1 MTSAVWTREIGIFK
15 AVGAGDGHVQ
25 FIFLIEG
32 GLIGVVGGV
41 LGLLLA
47 WACSFP
53 ADAWVWSMIS
63 RDLKFDLK
71 ESLFVFPA
79 WLMVGA
85 VLFAVVAT
93 TLAAVYPARR
103 AARVEPLQA
112 LRHE

>member
-1 MTSAVWTREIGIFK
+1 
-15 AVGAGDGHVQ
+15 
-25 FIFLIEG
+25 
-32 GLIGVVGGV
+32 VGGV

-47 WACSFP
+47 WTASYP
-53 ADAWVWSMIS
+53 ADAWARSLIS
-63 RDLKFDLK
+63 RDLKFELK

-79 WLMVGA
+79 WLTVGA
-85 VLFAVVAT
+85 VLFAVVVT